1 MFKVWLEVFLGK
13 IGQYIIIFI
22 EDYYYFIIPV
32 IVVYGIFLTAAS
44 YNLKRIEKK
53 VNKEIVRQAKNYIKR
68 DPEINYIDL
77 IDKIDIPWEKFIKR
91 YSYFPYFSQES
102 DLWVSR
108 IDIINVRNIIMD
120 NQAKI
125 RLILERSGIH
135 LLGDR
140 PMIRQNL
147 YTEQI
152 HRLTKKQ

>member
-22 EDYYYFIIPV
+22 EDYYYIIIPV
-32 IVVYGIFLTAAS
+32 IVVYGIFLTVAS

-53 VNKEIVRQAKNYIKR
+53 VNQEIVRQAKNYIKR
-68 DPEINYIDL
+68 NPEINYIDL
-77 IDKIDIPWEKFIKR
+77 IDKINIPWEKFIKK

-108 IDIINVRNIIMD
+108 IDIINIRNIIMD
-120 NQAKI
+120 NQVKI

-135 LLGDR
+135 LMGDR
-140 PMIRQNL
+140 PIIRQNL

-152 HRLTKKQ
+152 HRLTKK